1 MPEDIQGAAPG
12 QQRPTM
18 RDVAQRAGVGLKTV
32 SRVVNEEPGVK
43 ADTAQ
48 RVRDAIEQLGFRR
61 NDGARLLRQGRQTGT
76 IGLILEDLADPFYSL
91 LSRAV
96 EDVARTHDCLL
107 FSGSSAEDP
116 RRERE
121 LALALCARRVDGLII
136 VPTATDHSYLAAETA
151 IGTPIVAVDRPLL
164 GLEADTVLTAN
175 AAGVRSGVEHLL
187 RQGHRAIGYLGDSP
201 QIYTA
206 AERLRG
212 YRLAMADAGLTV
224 QDHWIEMAAP
234 DPLTLRLA
242 LDRMLGGPEPITAVF
257 CGNNRTSVAVLRQL
271 ARHPGPPA
279 LVGFDDFE
287 LADLLPSPVTVVAQ
301 DPAGLGRIAAELL
314 FHRLSGNH
322 GKLQQIELPTRLV
335 TRGSGE
341 RPPR

>member
-1 MPEDIQGAAPG
+1 MPEDTRGAASGPT
-12 QQRPTM
+12 RPTM

-32 SRVVNEEPGVK
+32 SRVVNEEPGVS

-61 NDGARLLRQGRQTGT
+61 NDGARLLRQGRRTGT
-76 IGLILEDLADPFYSL
+76 IGLILEDVADPFYSL

-96 EDVARTHDCLL
+96 EDVARAHDSLL
-107 FSGSSAEDP
+107 ISGSSAEEP
-116 RRERE
+116 RRERD

-136 VPTATDHSYLAAETA
+136 VPTATDHTYLAPETA

-164 GLEADTVLTAN
+164 GLDADTVLTAN
-175 AAGVRSGVEHLL
+175 TGGVRSGVEHFL

-212 YRLAMADAGLTV
+212 YRQAMADAGLGV
-224 QDHWIEMAAP
+224 RDHWIEMAAP

-242 LDRMLGGPEPITAVF
+242 LDRMLGGSEPVTAVF
-257 CGNNRTSVAVLRQL
+257 SGNNRTSVAVLREL
-271 ARHPGPPA
+271 ARHPAPPA
-279 LVGFDDFE
+279 FIGFDDFE
-287 LADLLPSPVTVVAQ
+287 LADLMPTPVTVVAQ

-314 FHRLSGNH
+314 FHRLGGNP
-322 GKLQQIELPTRLV
+322 GKLQQIELPTRLIP
-335 TRGSGE
+335 RGSGE
-341 RPPR
+341 LPPR